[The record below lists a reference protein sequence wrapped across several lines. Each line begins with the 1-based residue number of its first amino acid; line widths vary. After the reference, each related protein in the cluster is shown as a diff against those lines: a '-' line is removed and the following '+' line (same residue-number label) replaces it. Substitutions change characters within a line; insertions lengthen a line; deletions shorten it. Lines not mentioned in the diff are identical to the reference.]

1 MQVLSGHD
9 NNCLQRMQQESVDI
23 KRENFPSPMDD
34 NDFRIP
40 TTIPVDTTI
49 TNPQS
54 LNTTASNFTLP
65 PSSYTDRMAQIT
77 QPLLTSNASMA
88 TDPNLLPFDISQANQ
103 LDLHHQPMM
112 TSGHNMIASVSPSE
126 CQPPSF
132 DDTVSVGPEIKME
145 DNSQDNIVQSPSL
158 HRQPIQQGFT
168 PIFDSDPQ
176 IQQINAPQ
184 HETFRAATF
193 GNHGLGD
200 TSSYFLAKR
209 PLGHTYLDLDSRCI
223 AL

>member
-1 MQVLSGHD
+1 
-9 NNCLQRMQQESVDI
+9 MQQESVDI

-34 NDFRIP
+34 NEFRIP

-54 LNTTASNFTLP
+54 LSTTASNFTLP

-112 TSGHNMIASVSPSE
+112 TSGHNMIATVSPSE
-126 CQPPSF
+126 SQPPSF
-132 DDTVSVGPEIKME
+132 DDGVSVGPEIKME
-145 DNSQDNIVQSPSL
+145 DNSQDIIVQSPSL
-158 HRQPIQQGFT
+158 HRQPMQQGFT
-168 PIFDSDPQ
+168 PIFDSEPQ

-184 HETFRAATF
+184 HEAYRASTF